1 MAKDKRS
8 RLNNSIKIF
17 LSAQCSQVGQQ
28 EKGSGNRTIIGQREI
43 RNGLRQEGE
52 ESEGKEEINGGK
64 DVGKTKKVKRKKV
77 VLNEDESELHL

>member
-1 MAKDKRS
+1 VAKDKRS

-28 EKGSGNRTIIGQREI
+28 EKASGNRTIIGQREI

-52 ESEGKEEINGGK
+52 EKA
-64 DVGKTKKVKRKKV
+64 
-77 VLNEDESELHL
+77 